1 MTAARFRTTLLIAL
15 CVAMAV
21 LPALAKK
28 SKKGDAE
35 PTAEPSV
42 LQLESEALARHP
54 EVLEALRHARANPRD
69 AAAFDSLGQVLSSVG
84 GFQDAVET
92 FEYAAE
98 LAPGNQ
104 TYQNNL
110 GVALLKLGS
119 PDKALKAFQAALEIE
134 ALDPVT
140 HYNLGVAHQALGH
153 YDEALESFETAFLL
167 EPDLADPEK
176 NPAVV
181 NNPNMMAINLR
192 VYLRTTG
199 SVPAIYQ
206 SPDGQ

>member
-1 MTAARFRTTLLIAL
+1 MTAARLRFPLLIAL
-15 CVAMAV
+15 CVVLAT

-28 SKKGDAE
+28 KKQGEETA
-35 PTAEPSV
+35 TAEPSV

-54 EVLEALRHARANPRD
+54 EVLDALRHARANPRD
-69 AAAFDSLGQVLSSVG
+69 AAAFDSLGQILSSVG
-84 GFQDAVET
+84 GYQDAVEA

-104 TYQNNL
+104 TFRNNL
-110 GVALLKLGS
+110 GVALLKLGETEQ
-119 PDKALKAFQAALEIE
+119 ALKAFEEALEIE
-134 ALDPVT
+134 SLEPIT

-153 YDEALESFETAFLL
+153 YDASLQAFETAFLL

-181 NNPNMMAINLR
+181 NNPNMMAIALR

-206 SPDGQ
+206 ASDTK